1 MADRLNHRLWVIGN
15 YLKNAQAHLDG
26 KIAAVALLLQEMEIS
41 MNQLETKIIQAK
53 ITTSTNIIVVQNNLQ
68 ILNQQVE
75 HPLQTI
81 EHRLDNA
88 KAAI

>member
-1 MADRLNHRLWVIGN
+1 
-15 YLKNAQAHLDG
+15 
-26 KIAAVALLLQEMEIS
+26 